1 MSYPSDKPEAALY
14 EAIYSLSQD
23 SSEAFSLMRAV
34 PDISSFSLSDAGV
47 IGDVIDKSAED
58 VFSRYSDYLA
68 CFSRDAM
75 PYSIL
80 FPESRYFPEEKGD
93 YFPVIYASGNMKLL
107 SSQRVTIIGMPRP
120 SMQGKTDTAKAVSYF
135 AEHGVTIAVPLDSG
149 VGLLAT
155 KLALKAGAPVIAF
168 LSTPLS
174 GSESDEMMEI
184 QAEIF
189 ANGLLLSIFPPFQKS
204 ERWHVMIR
212 NRFIASV
219 SSSVFLAEEKDGG
232 PAWSIF
238 DKVLLNG
245 GRAMLSSSMLEVP
258 SYKWARMRLE
268 SGALSYSSASDL
280 RRIIPKA
287 IHISEEPDLFS

>member
-1 MSYPSDKPEAALY
+1 
-14 EAIYSLSQD
+14 
-23 SSEAFSLMRAV
+23 
-34 PDISSFSLSDAGV
+34 
-47 IGDVIDKSAED
+47 
-58 VFSRYSDYLA
+58 
-68 CFSRDAM
+68 
-75 PYSIL
+75 
-80 FPESRYFPEEKGD
+80 
-93 YFPVIYASGNMKLL
+93 
-107 SSQRVTIIGMPRP
+107 MPRP

-174 GSESDEMMEI
+174 GAESDAGAPVIAFLSTPLSGAESDEIMEI

-219 SSSVFLAEEKDGG
+219 SSSVFLG
-232 PAWSIF
+232 PLCS
-238 DKVLLNG
+238 
-245 GRAMLSSSMLEVP
+245 
-258 SYKWARMRLE
+258 
-268 SGALSYSSASDL
+268 L
-280 RRIIPKA
+280 RRRRMEVLHGPSSIRCFSMEAGQCSPLRCSRFR
-287 IHISEEPDLFS
+287 HINGRG